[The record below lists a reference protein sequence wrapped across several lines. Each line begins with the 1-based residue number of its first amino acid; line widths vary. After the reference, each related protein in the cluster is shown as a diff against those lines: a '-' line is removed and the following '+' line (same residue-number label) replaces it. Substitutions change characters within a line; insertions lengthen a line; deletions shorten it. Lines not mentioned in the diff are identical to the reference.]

1 MQSPT
6 KSCALDPIQTFL
18 LKEMVNVLLS
28 YLTATINTSLRE
40 GQLQSSHK
48 HAVVTPLLNKTG
60 LDAEELKN
68 YRPVSNLTFVSK
80 LVERVVSL
88 RLVTQLNGHG
98 MMPQLQS
105 VYRRH
110 HSTETALPKVLSDV
124 YAAIDCQQATLLG
137 LLDLSATFDCVDYD
151 ILLRWLHLKFGIR
164 GTALEWISSFLF
176 GQSQQVYYKGR
187 LFVKLQLSV
196 LGPLLFL
203 LYTVRVIRHYHRVYV
218 HRPLVC
224 RRHTSLRQH
233 TSHRPF

>member
-1 MQSPT
+1 M
-6 KSCALDPIQTFL
+6 
-18 LKEMVNVLLS
+18 LLS

-151 ILLRWLHLKFGIR
+151 ILLRWLHLKFGIC
-164 GTALEWISSFLF
+164 GTALKWMSSFLL
-176 GQSQQVYYKGR
+176 GRSQQGQGTPVR
-187 LFVKLQLSV
+187 QASAAFRSAARVCPRLSV
-196 LGPLLFL
+196 VLAV
-203 LYTVRVIRHYHRVYV
+203 YDRVIRCYHRVWV

-233 TSHRPF
+233 TSHRPL